1 MKYNYKI
8 NLASESQR
16 RIDFLNQL
24 KLEFNHF
31 SVDIDESQLED
42 EIPLNYLS
50 RIVSEKKVEGL
61 KVIAEGKMSSHEE
74 SEEKDGNYMNRHS
87 DLPVQKRKEI
97 VIVADTIVVL
107 GDQILQKPKDKEEAK
122 EFLSVLSNRW
132 HNVITGYAI
141 SDGKDIDLYRF
152 IQTDVL
158 FKKLSESEI
167 DFYLSD
173 DEYIGKAGAYAI
185 QGLGAFMIKKFVGS
199 YSNVVG
205 LPVMEVFSDLQ
216 ELKVIEL

>member
-8 NLASESQR
+8 NLASQSQR

-24 KLEFNHF
+24 KLEFTHF
-31 SVDIDESQLED
+31 SVDIDESQYEN
-42 EIPLNYLS
+42 EIPLNYLN
-50 RIVSEKKVEGL
+50 RIVNEKKSEAL
-61 KVIAEGKMSSHEE
+61 KNLKH
-74 SEEKDGNYMNRHS
+74 N
-87 DLPVQKRKEI
+87 EI
-97 VIVADTIVVL
+97 VLVADTIVVL
-107 GDQILQKPKDKEEAK
+107 GNTILQKPKNKKEAG
-122 EFLSVLSNRW
+122 EFLNMLSGRW
-132 HNVITGYAI
+132 HNVITGYSI
-141 SDGKDIDLYRF
+141 SNGNDINIYKF
-152 IQTDVL
+152 VTTEVL
-158 FKKLSESEI
+158 FKKLSQKEI

-216 ELKVIEL
+216 ELKIIEI

>member
-16 RIDFLNQL
+16 RIDFLTQL

-31 SVDIDESQLED
+31 SVNIDETQLEN
-42 EIPLNYLS
+42 EIPLNYLK
-50 RIVSEKKVEGL
+50 RIVNNKMLGAITILGEKGRVNG
-61 KVIAEGKMSSHEE
+61 SP
-74 SEEKDGNYMNRHS
+74 
-87 DLPVQKRKEI
+87 LPNI

-107 GDQILQKPKDKEEAK
+107 GNTILQKPKNKEEAK
-122 EFLSVLSNRW
+122 EFLTMLSNRW
-132 HNVITGYAI
+132 HNVITGYSI
-141 SDGKDIDLYRF
+141 SDGKELKLYKF
-152 IQTDVL
+152 VTTEVL
-158 FKKLSESEI
+158 FKKLTAKEI

-173 DEYIGKAGAYAI
+173 NEYMGKAGAYAI

-205 LPVMEVFSDLQ
+205 LPIMELFSDLQ
-216 ELKVIEL
+216 KFKIIEL

>member
-8 NLASESQR
+8 NLASQSQR

-24 KLEFNHF
+24 KLEFTHF
-31 SVDIDESQLED
+31 SVDIDESQYEN
-42 EIPLNYLS
+42 EIPLNYLN
-50 RIVSEKKVEGL
+50 RIVNEKKSEAL
-61 KVIAEGKMSSHEE
+61 KKIKH
-74 SEEKDGNYMNRHS
+74 N
-87 DLPVQKRKEI
+87 EI
-97 VIVADTIVVL
+97 VLVADTIVVL
-107 GDQILQKPKDKEEAK
+107 GNTILQKPENREEADK
-122 EFLSVLSNRW
+122 FLNMLSGRW
-132 HNVITGYAI
+132 HNVITGYSI
-141 SDGKDIDLYRF
+141 SNGNDINIYKF
-152 IQTDVL
+152 VTTEVL
-158 FKKLSESEI
+158 FKKLSQKEI

-216 ELKVIEL
+216 ELKIIEI

>member
-8 NLASESQR
+8 NLASQSQR

-24 KLEFNHF
+24 KLQFNHF
-31 SVDIDESQLED
+31 SVDIDETQKENEL
-42 EIPLNYLS
+42 PLNYLR
-50 RIVSEKKVEGL
+50 RIVNKKKEEAL
-61 KVIAEGKMSSHEE
+61 KI
-74 SEEKDGNYMNRHS
+74 YHS
-87 DLPVQKRKEI
+87 DTTIALQDDNI
-97 VIVADTIVVL
+97 ILVADTIVVL
-107 GDQILQKPKDKEEAK
+107 GNTILQKPRNKEEAK
-122 EFLSVLSNRW
+122 SFLTTLSNRW

-141 SDGKDIDLYRF
+141 SNGNNINQYKF
-152 IQTDVL
+152 ITTEVL
-158 FKKLSESEI
+158 FKKLSQNEI

-205 LPVMEVFSDLQ
+205 LPIMEVFSDLQ
-216 ELKVIEL
+216 ELGIIEI

>member
-1 MKYNYKI
+1 MRYNYKI

-24 KLEFNHF
+24 KLEFENF
-31 SVDIDESQLED
+31 SVDIDESQMED
-42 EIPLNYLS
+42 EGALNYLS
-50 RIVSEKKVEGL
+50 RIVNNKKEEGL
-61 KVIAEGKMSSHEE
+61 RVIAERIA
-74 SEEKDGNYMNRHS
+74 KDKDKEGDNVVGRHS
-87 DLPVQKRKEI
+87 GLPVL
-97 VIVADTIVVL
+97 IVADTIVVL
-107 GDQILQKPKDKEEAK
+107 GDVILQKPKDKEEAK
-122 EFLSVLSNRW
+122 EFLMMLSNRW

-141 SDGKDIDLYRF
+141 SDGKDLNLYKF
-152 IQTDVL
+152 IKTEVL
-158 FKKLSESEI
+158 FKKLSEAEI

-185 QGLGAFMIKKFVGS
+185 QGLGAFMIKKFIGS

-216 ELKVIEL
+216 ELGVVEI